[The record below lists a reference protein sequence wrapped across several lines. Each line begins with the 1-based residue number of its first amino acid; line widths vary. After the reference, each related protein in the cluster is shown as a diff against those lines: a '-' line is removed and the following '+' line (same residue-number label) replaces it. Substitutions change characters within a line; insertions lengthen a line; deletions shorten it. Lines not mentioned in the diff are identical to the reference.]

1 VTARDAR
8 ANRTVVGFAFFV
20 VGAGALGCGGEE
32 WEPSGIGPATAGE
45 NAALDAAAGVV
56 ASLTGDMVAAPDAT
70 ETPGVESALSGGSG
84 TSQPRVFYLDY
95 ADGSPLPKTDI
106 NACKGTPPRFQCRFG
121 ASVADC
127 QRQIQ
132 SYLDKWFADFN
143 VVFTFTRPSSGKFYT
158 EVISS
163 GGGAWC
169 GVDDK
174 VAGVSPFLCKDLQG
188 GVAYTF
194 LGGNDAK
201 QTAIII
207 AQEGAHLMG
216 LEHTRSNRDLM
227 YPTICTNCDG
237 FVNEDLGVDGD
248 RCDRTTQNSYEMIK
262 GTIGAW
268 PGGPKP
274 SAFGCM
280 EDDNAPGIQVLEP
293 ANGSQ
298 VNHDF
303 VVRIDARDDCK
314 LAKVGVTVMPQ
325 GLSAESKVP
334 PFEWDL
340 TDISGQ
346 QTITVTAVDDVGHAT
361 TTTLTVTAPVDP
373 AGTGDSP
380 AMPSGGCTVASGVFS
395 FSALVPSL
403 AMLLLFSRGR
413 RPAERRRRRRLVT
426 GALEGEASIPPH
438 RAADAPA
445 EAEAEAGSAVAGAA
459 AQVPFQ
465 R

>member
-1 VTARDAR
+1 M
-8 ANRTVVGFAFFV
+8 
-20 VGAGALGCGGEE
+20 GCGGEE
-32 WEPSGIGPATAGE
+32 WEPSGIGPATDRE
-45 NAALDAAAGVV
+45 SAALMDP
-56 ASLTGDMVAAPDAT
+56 TGTGEMTADMVSMPEAPA
-70 ETPGVESALSGGSG
+70 VSSVQSALSGGA
-84 TSQPRVFYLDY
+84 SQPKVFYLAY

-106 NACKGTPPRFQCRFG
+106 NACKGTPPKFNCKFG
-121 ASVADC
+121 TSLPDC

-143 VVFTFTRPSSGKFYT
+143 VVFTFSRPTSGKFYT

-174 VAGVSPFLCKDLQG
+174 VAGVAPFLCKDLQG

-216 LEHTRSNRDLM
+216 LEHTKSNRDIM
-227 YPTICTNCDG
+227 HPTICTNCDG
-237 FVNEDLGVDGD
+237 FVDEDLDVDGD
-248 RCDRTTQNSYEMIK
+248 RCDRSTQNSYQMMK
-262 GTIGAW
+262 KTLGAW

-280 EDDNAPGIQVLEP
+280 EDDNAPGLDIIEP
-293 ANGSQ
+293 ADGAR

-303 VVRIDARDDCK
+303 VLRIDARDDCQ
-314 LAKVGVTVMPQ
+314 LAKVGVSVMPQ
-325 GLSAESKVP
+325 GLAAESKVP

-340 TDISGQ
+340 TDISGT
-346 QTITVTAVDDVGHAT
+346 QTITVTAVDGVGHTT
-361 TTTLTVTAPVDP
+361 TTTLSITAPSDP
-373 AGTGDSP
+373 AGAGDSP
-380 AMPSGGCTVASGVFS
+380 MMPSAGCTVASGVFS
-395 FSALVPSL
+395 FSGLAPAL

-413 RPAERRRRRRLVT
+413 RRAERRRRRLVT
-426 GALEGEASIPPH
+426 GALEGSPQ
-438 RAADAPA
+438 
-445 EAEAEAGSAVAGAA
+445 AGAA
-459 AQVPFQ
+459 PDGTPAATPVADAASAMAGASAQVPL
-465 R
+465 RR